1 MIKENDEI
9 HNTKPR
15 CKEERRAQYN
25 DEEYN
30 KLISRIEKIKQ
41 DRQNEV
47 KNDKKWSEMDDE
59 NDELIGRLKRLKPV
73 ELVEEPESDI
83 YEILKME
90 EEIERKKDE
99 YFEEKERQEL
109 LNRIE
114 PDKSDPD
121 YEFEELNNYA
131 NELLLNRKRMK
142 KQEFIKK
149 LDIYMIIMRKK
160 LINEPEKCEEL
171 NKIIAQFKDKLRE
184 KRKIPV
190 ELIKLMLQYVKE
202 SSE

>member
-1 MIKENDEI
+1 MSCKDE
-9 HNTKPR
+9 R
-15 CKEERRAQYN
+15 CAQYN
-25 DEEYN
+25 EEEHI
-30 KLISRIEKIKQ
+30 KLLNRIEKIKQ

-47 KNDKKWSEMDDE
+47 ENDKKWVEMDDE

-83 YEILKME
+83 YEILKKE
-90 EEIERKKDE
+90 EEEERQKDE
-99 YFEEKERQEL
+99 YFEEKERQDQ

-114 PDKSDPD
+114 PEKSDPE
-121 YEFEELNNYA
+121 YKFEELNNYA

-160 LINEPEKCEEL
+160 LINEPEKCKEL
-171 NKIIAQFKDKLRE
+171 NKIITSFKHKLRE
-184 KRKIPV
+184 RRKIPV
-190 ELIKLMLQYVKE
+190 DVIKLMLQWVKE
-202 SSE
+202 NSE

>member
-1 MIKENDEI
+1 M
-9 HNTKPR
+9 
-15 CKEERRAQYN
+15 
-25 DEEYN
+25 
-30 KLISRIEKIKQ
+30 
-41 DRQNEV
+41 RQNEV
-47 KNDKKWSEMDDE
+47 ENDKKWSDMDDE

-73 ELVEEPESDI
+73 ELVEEPELDI

-90 EEIERKKDE
+90 EEIERQKDE
-99 YFEEKERQEL
+99 YFEEKERQDQ

-114 PDKSDPD
+114 PDKSDPE
-121 YEFEELNNYA
+121 YKFEELNHYA

-149 LDIYMIIMRKK
+149 LDIYMMIMRKK
-160 LINEPEKCEEL
+160 LINEPEKCKEL
-171 NKIIAQFKDKLRE
+171 NKIITSFKHKLRE

-190 ELIKLMLQYVKE
+190 EVIKLMLHYVKE